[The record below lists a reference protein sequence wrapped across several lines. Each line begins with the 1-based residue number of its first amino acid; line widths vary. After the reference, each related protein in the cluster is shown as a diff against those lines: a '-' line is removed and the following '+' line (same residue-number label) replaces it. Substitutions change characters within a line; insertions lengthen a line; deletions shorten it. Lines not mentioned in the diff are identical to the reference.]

1 MKNLIVTGLLSA
13 VAATSFAQSKTD
25 IKAIED
31 LCGCFEVTFNY
42 AETFTN
48 DTQNEYKA
56 GKLND
61 KAVVELS
68 LPIEKTDKKVVIQ
81 HILVAGGHVIK
92 HWREDWTY
100 ENANLWTFDG
110 DQTWKKV
117 PAAKPEQVKG
127 TWTQT
132 VWEVDDAPRYQ
143 GTSRWVENNNSL
155 YWLNTTDAPLPRR
168 EYTKR
173 DDYNVMERTN
183 RLTIN
188 GKGYM
193 HEQDNRKI
201 IRKGGKDEVLA
212 YEKGYNNYVKVA
224 DSKCDAAKTFWTAD
238 KAAFWK
244 DVVAVWDNKMAKAS
258 TLTLTKDVD
267 GKLMYEALDEIEKKN
282 LSGAA
287 RQKAIEA
294 LMVKYIAVK

>member
-1 MKNLIVTGLLSA
+1 MKNLLVTGLLSA
-13 VAATSFAQSKTD
+13 VAATAFAQSKTEV
-25 IKAIED
+25 KAIED

-100 ENANLWTFDG
+100 ENANLWTYDG
-110 DQTWKKV
+110 DQTWKKL

-143 GTSRWVENNNSL
+143 GTSRWIENNNAV

-183 RLTIN
+183 RLIIN
-188 GKGYM
+188 GNGYM

-224 DSKCDAAKTFWTAD
+224 DSKCDAAKQFWTAE

-244 DVVAVWDNKMAKAS
+244 DVVAVWDNKMAKAA

-287 RQKAIEA
+287 RKQAIEA
-294 LMVKYIAVK
+294 LMAKYIAVK

>member
-244 DVVAVWDNKMAKAS
+244 DVVAVWDNKMAKSS

-282 LSGAA
+282 LTGAA

>member
-25 IKAIED
+25 VKAID
-31 LCGCFEVTFNY
+31 ALCGCFEVTFNY

-68 LPIEKTDKKVVIQ
+68 MPIEKTDKKVVIQ

-188 GKGYM
+188 GNGYM
-193 HEQDNRKI
+193 HEQDNRKL

-224 DSKCDAAKTFWTAD
+224 DSKCDAATKFWTAE

-258 TLTLTKDVD
+258 TLTLTKDID

-282 LSGAA
+282 LTGAA

>member
-25 IKAIED
+25 LKAID
-31 LCGCFEVTFNY
+31 NLCGCFEVTFNY

-100 ENANLWTFDG
+100 ENANLWTYDG
-110 DQTWKKV
+110 DQTWKKL
-117 PAAKPEQVKG
+117 PATKPEQVKG
-127 TWTQT
+127 SWTQT

-188 GKGYM
+188 GNGYM

-224 DSKCDAAKTFWTAD
+224 DSKCEAAKKFWTAE

-244 DVVAVWDNKMAKAS
+244 DVVAVWDTKMAKAS

-282 LSGAA
+282 LTGAA

>member
-1 MKNLIVTGLLSA
+1 MKNLLVTGLLSA
-13 VAATSFAQSKTD
+13 VAATAFAQSKTEV
-25 IKAIED
+25 KAIED

-100 ENANLWTFDG
+100 ENANLWTYDG
-110 DQTWKKV
+110 DQTWKKL

-143 GTSRWVENNNSL
+143 GTSRWIENNNSV

-183 RLTIN
+183 RLVIN
-188 GKGYM
+188 GNGYM

-224 DSKCDAAKTFWTAD
+224 DSKCDAAKQFWTAE

-244 DVVAVWDNKMAKAS
+244 DVVAVWDNKMAKAA

-287 RQKAIEA
+287 RKQAIEA
-294 LMVKYIAVK
+294 LMAKYIAVK

>member
-143 GTSRWVENNNSL
+143 GTSRWVENNSSL